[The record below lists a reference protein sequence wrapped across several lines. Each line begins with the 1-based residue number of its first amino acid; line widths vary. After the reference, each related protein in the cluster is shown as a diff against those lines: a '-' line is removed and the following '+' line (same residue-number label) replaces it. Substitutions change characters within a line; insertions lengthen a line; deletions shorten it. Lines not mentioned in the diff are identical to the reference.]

1 MENDRWSD
9 GRLARP
15 VSAPGV
21 CQPGGDARR
30 SISNIRNF
38 YPAADSTP
46 IEEALGI
53 HYPGVRRS
61 SLYLCLAST
70 RAYLLCS

>member
-30 SISNIRNF
+30 SMSDIRNF
-38 YPAADSTP
+38 CPAADSTP
-46 IEEALGI
+46 MEEALGI

-61 SLYLCLAST
+61 SLYLCPAST